1 MSKHIGNLST
11 SRAAKPSML
20 AVSTE
25 IHFQSCFFYYCENSV
40 FQNTIISGY
49 NYVYVLWRCYLP
61 TMRWAMP
68 GGRSW
73 DNPAHLRLEWGA

>member
-25 IHFQSCFFYYCENSV
+25 IQFQSCFFYYCENSV

-49 NYVYVLWRCYLP
+49 NYVYVCIVAMLIANDEMGYA
-61 TMRWAMP
+61 RWAAL
-68 GGRSW
+68 G
-73 DNPAHLRLEWGA
+73 

>member
-49 NYVYVLWRCYLP
+49 NYVYVCIVAMLIANDEMGYA
-61 TMRWAMP
+61 RWAAL
-68 GGRSW
+68 G
-73 DNPAHLRLEWGA
+73 